1 MKINKKITLIS
12 IFAFAFF
19 VALSFCFAFN
29 WPQVV
34 ENSDIFSSFFGQP
47 RGSAYINSLIFE
59 NPAEVFPAEDGTV
72 LIKLENGISD
82 MGWFESTL
90 GNAVILNHSNDM
102 LTVYGNL
109 EEISLQDD
117 MTNITSEIKIGISGT
132 SGWQKGKNCLEFQV
146 IDTKS
151 RNLINPFLLMPVIEK
166 KDDLSIKNLV
176 AINNSGK
183 SVPISNYQKINSG
196 VYRLYIKKQP
206 VGMTYKTSVLVNG
219 AVAENIIYDVLT
231 EKENRLAIKGKN
243 LYSFEELYPDDE
255 NQLLAEVILS
265 TGRNIITITVED
277 YFGNSKTATYT
288 VDVI

>member
-1 MKINKKITLIS
+1 
-12 IFAFAFF
+12 
-19 VALSFCFAFN
+19 
-29 WPQVV
+29 
-34 ENSDIFSSFFGQP
+34 
-47 RGSAYINSLIFE
+47 
-59 NPAEVFPAEDGTV
+59 
-72 LIKLENGISD
+72 
-82 MGWFESTL
+82 
-90 GNAVILNHSNDM
+90 
-102 LTVYGNL
+102 
-109 EEISLQDD
+109 
-117 MTNITSEIKIGISGT
+117 
-132 SGWQKGKNCLEFQV
+132 
-146 IDTKS
+146 
-151 RNLINPFLLMPVIEK
+151 MPVIEK

>member
-1 MKINKKITLIS
+1 MKINKKNTLIS
-12 IFAFAFF
+12 IFTFVFF
-19 VALSFCFAFN
+19 VVISFCFAFD

-34 ENSDIFSSFFGQP
+34 ENSDIFSSFFGQL

-59 NPAEVFPAEDGTV
+59 NPAEVFPAEEGTV

-90 GNAVILNHSNDM
+90 GNAVILNHSNEM

-117 MTNITSEIKIGISGT
+117 MTNITSEVKIGMSGT

-151 RNLINPFLLMPVIEK
+151 RNLINPFLLMPVIK
-166 KDDLSIKNLV
+166 KQSDLAIKNLV

-183 SVPISNYQKINSG
+183 VVPISNYLKINSG

-206 VGMTYKTSVLVNG
+206 AGMTYKTSVLVNG

-243 LYSFEELYPDDE
+243 LYTFEELYPDAE

-265 TGRNIITITVED
+265 NGRNIITITVED

>member
-1 MKINKKITLIS
+1 
-12 IFAFAFF
+12 
-19 VALSFCFAFN
+19 
-29 WPQVV
+29 
-34 ENSDIFSSFFGQP
+34 
-47 RGSAYINSLIFE
+47 
-59 NPAEVFPAEDGTV
+59 
-72 LIKLENGISD
+72 
-82 MGWFESTL
+82 
-90 GNAVILNHSNDM
+90 M

-117 MTNITSEIKIGISGT
+117 MTNITSEVKIGMSGT

-151 RNLINPFLLMPVIEK
+151 RNLINPFLLMPVIK
-166 KDDLSIKNLV
+166 KQSDLAIKNLV

-183 SVPISNYQKINSG
+183 VVPISNYLKINSG

-206 VGMTYKTSVLVNG
+206 AGMTYKTSVLVNG

-231 EKENRLAIKGKN
+231 EKETRLAIKGKN
-243 LYSFEELYPDDE
+243 LYTFEELYPDAE

-265 TGRNIITITVED
+265 NGRNIITITVED